1 MLEERGKEG
10 KAGGKRGVGWGW
22 GGQCARGVS
31 SRQLKKGRVDGK
43 LISRTKLQA
52 RVYDILPPTTAIVDY
67 AVGLEKLSANEQFF
81 WWGSNGSQFV
91 TNSSNKSDVSL
102 QTTLLTQVQFK
113 PYLPG
118 VYESHVYV
126 GAWAPSCFHS
136 LISTQTPNTGL
147 RHSSFNHCR
156 I

>member
-10 KAGGKRGVGWGW
+10 KAGGKRWVGWGW

-81 WWGSNGSQFV
+81 
-91 TNSSNKSDVSL
+91 
-102 QTTLLTQVQFK
+102 
-113 PYLPG
+113 
-118 VYESHVYV
+118 
-126 GAWAPSCFHS
+126 
-136 LISTQTPNTGL
+136 
-147 RHSSFNHCR
+147 
-156 I
+156 